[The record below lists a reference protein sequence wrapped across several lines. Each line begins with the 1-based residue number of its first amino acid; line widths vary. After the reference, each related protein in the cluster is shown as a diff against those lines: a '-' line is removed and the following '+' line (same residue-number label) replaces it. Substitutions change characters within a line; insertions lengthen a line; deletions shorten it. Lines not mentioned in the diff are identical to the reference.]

1 MENIRQK
8 VRKLEQFSDHII
20 GCRVMVEAPHRHKHQ
35 GSLYNV
41 RIDLTV
47 PGGELVVKRE
57 PHEDVYVA
65 IRDAF
70 DAAKRRL
77 LSFAR
82 KRRGEVKHH
91 GTAPPPPGME
101 EQAAL
106 AKVSKIDREEGFGF
120 LETEQGEEIYF
131 TRQDLMDADMDELE
145 IGVRVRY
152 ALAQGAR
159 QPQAAAV
166 TLS

>member
-35 GSLYNV
+35 GALYNV

-47 PGGELVVKRE
+47 AGGELVVKRE
-57 PHEDVYVA
+57 PHEDIYVA

-70 DAAKRRL
+70 DAAKRQL

-91 GTAPPPPGME
+91 GTVQPQPLQEEYAP
-101 EQAAL
+101 L
-106 AKVSKIDREEGFGF
+106 AKVSKIDHEEGFGF

-131 TRQDLMDADMDELE
+131 TRQELMDADMNDLE

-152 ALAQGAR
+152 ALAQGVH